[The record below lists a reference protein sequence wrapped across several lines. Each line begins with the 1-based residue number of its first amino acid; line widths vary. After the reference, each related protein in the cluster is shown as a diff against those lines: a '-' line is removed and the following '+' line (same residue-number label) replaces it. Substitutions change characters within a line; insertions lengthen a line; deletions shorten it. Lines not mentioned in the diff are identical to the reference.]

1 VRQHGRVK
9 VSNKAKEKF
18 NTIFIDIMTSI
29 INIILANKI
38 KNLLALFDIGF
49 NLSICLRYLIIL
61 IMIYNYSKI

>member
-9 VSNKAKEKF
+9 VRNKTKEKF

-29 INIILANKI
+29 INIILANI
-38 KNLLALFDIGF
+38 FKNLLALFDIGF

>member
-1 VRQHGRVK
+1 MRQHGRVK
-9 VSNKAKEKF
+9 VRNKTKEKF

-29 INIILANKI
+29 INIILANI
-38 KNLLALFDIGF
+38 FKNLLALFDIGF

>member
-1 VRQHGRVK
+1 MRQHGRVK
-9 VSNKAKEKF
+9 VSNKTKEKF

-29 INIILANKI
+29 INIILANKF

-49 NLSICLRYLIIL
+49 NLSICSRYLIIL